1 MQGAGIATA
10 KALIEAT
17 TDAGGLSFKRRGDVR
32 MYYRVRPRLVL
43 WPHKSAVVLWLR
55 VGCRAVVPSPLQCA
69 TTTAAHGAG
78 KLLSRALAVHSP
90 WQGFAQGR

>member
-43 WPHKSAVVLWLR
+43 WPQVRCCAAVPSPLSCCGFESAVVLWSQVHCSAPPQLLHTVLGR
-55 VGCRAVVPSPLQCA
+55 HPASRFSP
-69 TTTAAHGAG
+69 
-78 KLLSRALAVHSP
+78 
-90 WQGFAQGR
+90 